1 MFKNKKILWGVLFL
15 LLLLV
20 IDFFWPFLPFPGT
33 YGPIKEPIPIM
44 GHRGAGE
51 LAPENTN
58 PAIDS
63 ALTYKVKLIEID
75 VQRTKD
81 GVIILM
87 HDETVNRTT
96 NGKGQV
102 KDLTW
107 DYIKGLDAGSYFSSK
122 YSHVRVP
129 TLESALLNLKQKDA
143 TATLVIEVKDP
154 DEFPGIGDELIA
166 LINELDMK
174 EQAMIISFDKGFIK
188 ALHASDKALQLGAL
202 YKIPPKST
210 AEELAFVKVVSVFW
224 PGGSVFFGRV
234 KKIQAKD
241 VEVWVWTVNKLKRM
255 KRLQTRGFDGIVTDY
270 PNLPV
275 MGR

>member
-1 MFKNKKILWGVLFL
+1 MFKNKKVLWGLLFL

-20 IDFFWPFLPFPGT
+20 LDFFWAFLPFPGT
-33 YGPIKEPIPIM
+33 YGPIKGPIPIM

-63 ALTYKVKLIEID
+63 ALAYAVQLIEID

-96 NGKGQV
+96 NGKGKV

-107 DYIKGLDAGSYFSSK
+107 NYIKNLEAGTDFVPKPSGVS
-122 YSHVRVP
+122 VP
-129 TLESALLNLKQKDA
+129 TLESALLNLGDKSK
-143 TATLVIEVKDP
+143 TARLVIEVKDP
-154 DEFPGIGDELIA
+154 DEFPGIGEEIIA
-166 LINELDMK
+166 LIDKLDMK
-174 EQAMIISFDKGFIK
+174 NQAMVISFDIDFIK
-188 ALHASDKALQLGAL
+188 QLHTIDKDLQLGCL
-202 YKIPPKST
+202 YTIPPKST
-210 AEELAFVKVVSVFW
+210 AEELAFAKVASVLW
-224 PGGSVFFGRV
+224 VGGSVFFGRV
-234 KKIQAKD
+234 KKIQKRG
-241 VEVWVWTVNKLKRM
+241 VEVWAWTVNPLRRM
-255 KRLQTRGFDGIVTDY
+255 KRLHKRGFDGIVTDY
-270 PNLPV
+270 PNRPY